1 MQPRDRHIP
10 LVFVG
15 QGVRARLVSIGGSPR
30 IAHRL
35 AELGFVPDVELS
47 VVADNG
53 EALVVAVGDAR
64 LALGYAL
71 AQALIVA
78 VEDV

>member
-1 MQPRDRHIP
+1 MQPRDPHVP
-10 LVFVG
+10 LVFVD
-15 QGVRARLVSIGGSPR
+15 QGVRTRLIRIGGSQR

-35 AELGFVPDVELS
+35 AELGFVSGVELS

-64 LALGYAL
+64 LALEYAL

-78 VEDV
+78 MEDV

>member
-1 MQPRDRHIP
+1 
-10 LVFVG
+10 
-15 QGVRARLVSIGGSPR
+15 
-30 IAHRL
+30 
-35 AELGFVPDVELS
+35 
-47 VVADNG
+47 
-53 EALVVAVGDAR
+53 VVAVGDAR